1 MAYGPILPEQ
11 PAAVS
16 GAWTGADTFT
26 AKICFYETPFLNTI
40 SLKFTDGQVEFDSQS
55 NVGFGPTK
63 QPKLIGKSE
72 K

>member
-1 MAYGPILPEQ
+1 MARSCPSSRRPS
-11 PAAVS
+11 AAR
-16 GAWTGADTFT
+16 WTAADTFV

-40 SLKFTDGQVEFDSQS
+40 SLKFSDGQVEFDSQS

-63 QPKLIGKSE
+63 QPRLTGKSE